1 VFCCIPAV
9 RTVLWGKYIVI
20 YQNYIFCIFYNIYRA
35 FHIFCSGLLLFPM
48 PVVTCVKT
56 SWFHAHCHLDL
67 ECPPK
72 AHVIKAWFPACVAIG
87 TWNLLQGE
95 SLWEEVRSLR
105 SVRAPSSFSLL
116 PGSQD
121 MNSPPVPCASAR
133 LQCCHRARATEPCG
147 HGPKPLKS

>member
-1 VFCCIPAV
+1 
-9 RTVLWGKYIVI
+9 
-20 YQNYIFCIFYNIYRA
+20 
-35 FHIFCSGLLLFPM
+35 M